1 MPVMMV
7 TSNTGNVTAMS
18 VVIIANWLLA
28 HLNSAWVMPPEVAS
42 AAQALVVWLVSEW
55 SVGRRNRQNTA
66 AVAQTVLA
74 APDPRTP
81 SNDPAPPTEKAA

>member
-1 MPVMMV
+1 MPTMMV

-18 VVIIANWLLA
+18 VVIIINWLLA
-28 HLNSAWVMPPEVAS
+28 HLETSWVMPPEVAS
-42 AAQALVVWLVSEW
+42 AAQALIVWLVSEW

-66 AVAQTVLA
+66 AIAQTVLA

-81 SNDPAPPTEKAA
+81 NDPAPPAEKAA